1 MSESKGSRDVSLGPY
16 RSTELALEDRLSDI
30 ETHDILSYISDNRLY
45 FKQEK
50 GFGNEDIVNLLLK
63 LGYRQEADF
72 LYVKYGVSTKDSGI
86 VDRFVY
92 LQEESPESGAIL
104 ISGDYKGNSRQILDD
119 IEIIKSVKSEV
130 NSSYGNSVKKSNSSI
145 KYIAGS
151 GLVTL
156 ASSLLFIHEIIP
168 AIFIAGGEFGLVSW
182 VVSSIFDRNHEKVKQ
197 KCETA
202 LSYLSHNSKSY
213 SFGESVYYK
222 LASETISNTLSGNE
236 PKQLETSELKQL
248 PEETKPKK
256 EWAKNQIGP
265 ETFVVSE
272 ETVKY
277 FEKPESERSLKSAPA
292 FEGPSELDPEVLKK

>member
-1 MSESKGSRDVSLGPY
+1 MSENKGSRDVSLGPY
-16 RSTELALEDRLSDI
+16 RSTEIALEDRLSDI
-30 ETHDILSYISDNRLY
+30 DTRDILSNISDNRLY

-63 LGYRQEADF
+63 LGYMQEADF

-92 LQEESPESGAIL
+92 LQEESPKSGTIL
-104 ISGDYKGNSRQILDD
+104 ISGNYKGDSRQILED
-119 IEIIKSVKSEV
+119 IEIIKTVKSDV
-130 NSSYGNSVKKSNSSI
+130 NSSYDHFVKKCNSSL
-145 KYIAGS
+145 KYVAGS

-156 ASSLLFIHEIIP
+156 ISSYLLGCEILP
-168 AIFIAGGEFGLVSW
+168 SVFFAGAEFGLATLTVSF
-182 VVSSIFDRNHEKVKQ
+182 ILDGNHGHTKQ
-197 KCETA
+197 KCKIA
-202 LSYLSHNSKSY
+202 LGYLSQNGKTY
-213 SFGESVYYK
+213 SFGESVYYQ

-236 PKQLETSELKQL
+236 PKQLETFELKQL
-248 PEETKPKK
+248 PEKR

-277 FEKPESERSLKSAPA
+277 FEKPDSERGLKSAPA
-292 FEGPSELDPEVLKK
+292 FEGPSKLDPEVPKK